1 MLKPSP
7 AHRPARLKPGF
18 TLLEILVS
26 LVVLAIGCLAAI
38 SMQTSTM
45 EGGALAYHMTVASF
59 LAESEIERLQSLTR
73 GRARVEPAT
82 PANLTRDGS
91 ACPADGSRGPCYTRT
106 TTVLPGAPTS
116 QNLWVSIR
124 VDFPGQSSNSKRGS
138 LVYDTLI
145 FYLDF

>member
-91 ACPADGSRGPCYTRT
+91 ACDPSRGPCFTRT
-106 TTVLPGAPTS
+106 TTIRDRTPTS

>member
-1 MLKPSP
+1 MLKNFP
-7 AHRPARLKPGF
+7 AGF

-45 EGGALAYHMTVASF
+45 EGGAQAYNTTVASF
-59 LAESEIERLQSLTR
+59 LAESEIERLQSLSR
-73 GRARVEPAT
+73 GRALAVSPDPNNPAT
-82 PANLTRDGS
+82 ANLTRDGS
-91 ACPADGSRGPCYTRT
+91 ACDPAGGLCYTRT
-106 TTVLPGAPTS
+106 TTILDCTPTS

-124 VDFPGQSSNSKRGS
+124 IDFPGRSQSQS